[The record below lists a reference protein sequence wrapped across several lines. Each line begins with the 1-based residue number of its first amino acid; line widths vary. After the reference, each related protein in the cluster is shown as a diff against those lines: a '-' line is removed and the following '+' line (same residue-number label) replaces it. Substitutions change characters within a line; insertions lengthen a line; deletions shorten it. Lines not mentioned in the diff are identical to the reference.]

1 MIPPVFSQNKYLSM
15 KSQIFDLIKLLYC
28 GIMMLFFKFKNNYY
42 KLNNKNYKYR
52 NFHSQFGEDRY
63 ILENIELP
71 RKGVFVDIGAGH
83 PISYSN
89 TYFWEKNDWEGIC
102 IDADIN
108 QVNLLKTER
117 SNVEWAAISLEEGE
131 IEFFPAFLPEL
142 STTKQNDKYEGLI
155 KIPFKDSVKV
165 PSFQLETILEK
176 HQIGIID
183 ILDID
188 VEGTELEVWGT
199 FDYEKHRPQVLIIEY
214 YTLGLGDKSEQI
226 KEFFSKL
233 PYQLVHVTCSN
244 FIFVNRETE
253 VMSDK

>member
-1 MIPPVFSQNKYLSM
+1 MIPPLFSQNKYLSI

-28 GIMMLFFKFKNNYY
+28 GIIMLFFQFKNKYY

-63 ILENIELP
+63 IFEKIELAK
-71 RKGVFVDIGAGH
+71 KGVFVDIGAGH

-89 TYFWEKNDWEGIC
+89 TYFFEKNDWEGIC

>member
-1 MIPPVFSQNKYLSM
+1 M
-15 KSQIFDLIKLLYC
+15 KSELFNLIRLIYC
-28 GIMMLFFKFKNNYY
+28 GMMMLFFKFKNKYY
-42 KLNNKNYKYR
+42 KLNNKNYKYK

-63 ILENIELP
+63 IFEKIELP
-71 RKGVFVDIGAGH
+71 QKGVFVDIGAGH
-83 PISYSN
+83 PIFYSN
-89 TYFWEKNDWEGIC
+89 TYFFEKNGWKGVC

-108 QVNLLKTER
+108 QVNLLKAER

-142 STTKQNDKYEGLI
+142 STTKQKYEHEGLI

-165 PSFQLETILEK
+165 LSFRLETILEK
-176 HQIGIID
+176 HNIGVID

-199 FDYEKHRPQVLIIEY
+199 FDYEKHRPQVVIIEY
-214 YTLGLGDKSEQI
+214 YGLGLSDKSEKI

-233 PYQLVHVTCSN
+233 PYRLVHITCSN
-244 FIFVNRETE
+244 LIFVNQERE
-253 VMSDK
+253 VKF